1 MFMLAQYNGGFQPY
15 EGTNYTVF
23 CLVIMI
29 IFAIAYKQA
38 TGWAGWF
45 SALDDPEEE
54 SVDVEFYS
62 YGDDPMTEEDWNTI
76 CRTAIEE
83 AKAGSAAARTWVT
96 KNIVEN
102 NVATLEP
109 PKPRRSK
116 PKSKPPKPKSY
127 NGTPSDVAN
136 DAVSVLRN
144 AGHTKAD
151 AVKRVKECIKEKTY
165 DKVEDLISDA
175 FAK

>member
-102 NVATLEP
+102 SVAP
-109 PKPRRSK
+109 SKSSK
-116 PKSKPPKPKSY
+116 PKSSESTPESCS
-127 NGTPSDVAN
+127 GTPSNIID
-136 DAVSVLRN
+136 DAVSVLKN
-144 AGHTKAD
+144 AGNKKAD
-151 AVKRVKECIKEKTY
+151 AVKRVMDCTKEKTY

-175 FAK
+175 FAKQDR

>member
-1 MFMLAQYNGGFQPY
+1 MFILAQYNGVFQPY

-23 CLVIMI
+23 CLF
-29 IFAIAYKQA
+29 IFTLFWLTLKTA

-54 SVDVEFYS
+54 AVDAQVYS
-62 YGDDPMTEEDWNTI
+62 YGNDPMTEEDWNTI

-102 NVATLEP
+102 NVTTTES

-116 PKSKPPKPKSY
+116 SKPKRKSY

-144 AGHTKAD
+144 AGHTKTD
-151 AVKRVKECIKEKTY
+151 AIKKVKACLKEKTY

>member
-23 CLVIMI
+23 CLFIMI
-29 IFAIAYKQA
+29 IFVIAYQQA

-45 SALDDPEEE
+45 SALDDPVEEDI
-54 SVDVEFYS
+54 DVEFHS

-102 NVATLEP
+102 NVATPEP
-109 PKPRRSK
+109 PKPCRSKSK
-116 PKSKPPKPKSY
+116 PKRKSY
-127 NGTPSDVAN
+127 NETPSDVAN
-136 DAVSVLRN
+136 DAVSALRN

>member
-1 MFMLAQYNGGFQPY
+1 MLAQYNGGFQPY

-23 CLVIMI
+23 CLFIMI
-29 IFAIAYKQA
+29 IFVIAYQQA

-45 SALDDPEEE
+45 SALDDPVEEDI
-54 SVDVEFYS
+54 DVEFHS

-102 NVATLEP
+102 NVATPEP

-116 PKSKPPKPKSY
+116 SKPKRKSY